1 LVYEPA
7 ARFPF
12 LIHSHMLRRSCGYK
26 LATRA
31 QPGVSRPSLDRLNAA
46 LHYAVAASVPEIREG
61 LNLMDNLDL
70 DAVRPAIRDE
80 LTPIRDRLA
89 FLEEKLALIPGLNSL
104 HSSQL
109 AQQVAMSDLL
119 KLIWY
124 AVAGL
129 LRSRIHSVGV

>member
-1 LVYEPA
+1 MRASALLAGEYSTDRKQLVYEPA

-89 FLEEKLALIPGLNSL
+89 FLEEKLALIPGLIPSTR
-104 HSSQL
+104 
-109 AQQVAMSDLL
+109 
-119 KLIWY
+119 
-124 AVAGL
+124 
-129 LRSRIHSVGV
+129 RS